1 MEFLDEGVKKEK
13 KPTARLR
20 RVNSQTP
27 CWNFF
32 DTPQEEQRV
41 RRCMKCEALITCVD
55 KGEISTTALNA
66 HLRGK
71 HGNHVDEGATML
83 IRDIEKMENPPSRAQ
98 FTSMF

>member
-1 MEFLDEGVKKEK
+1 MRISNENVEFLDEGVKKEK

-55 KGEISTTALNA
+55 KKGKSAP
-66 HLRGK
+66 LR
-71 HGNHVDEGATML
+71 
-83 IRDIEKMENPPSRAQ
+83 
-98 FTSMF
+98 